1 MQGQRMA
8 AKPKKLRRLPLCL
21 NKTGDTTIARG
32 GVCVEVA
39 GLGMRIRPVR
49 FKTRTIELQSLLGDA
64 RILANFIGQ
73 TKHSSQARLH
83 KLICPV
89 RK

>member
-1 MQGQRMA
+1 M
-8 AKPKKLRRLPLCL
+8 
-21 NKTGDTTIARG
+21 
-32 GVCVEVA
+32 EVA

-83 KLICPV
+83 KIISPV
-89 RK
+89 RKIAHV

>member
-1 MQGQRMA
+1 
-8 AKPKKLRRLPLCL
+8 
-21 NKTGDTTIARG
+21 
-32 GVCVEVA
+32 
-39 GLGMRIRPVR
+39 MRIRPVR

-89 RK
+89 RKVAHV